1 MRAARM
7 PATHR
12 SAIWTG
18 KDVLQQVFGK
28 HTRRKFLAG
37 LRLKVRFR
45 SGTCAATGG
54 KISLQAEHRGV
65 SLPRPSTRFVY
76 SHDKLPALKYQ
87 RNGDELRRAAVDYWW
102 GTSSGRCPI
111 LFILFWDHIST
122 TDRIFSRPTAATSCG
137 SAFHRSSRNNS
148 SER

>member
-7 PATHR
+7 PSAPR
-12 SAIWTG
+12 SAVRTG

-45 SGTCAATGG
+45 SGTCATTGG
-54 KISLQAEHRGV
+54 KISLQAEHSGV

-87 RNGDELRRAAVDYWW
+87 RNGDELRRASVDYWW
-102 GTSSGRCPI
+102 GISSGRCPI
-111 LFILFWDHIST
+111 LSIFIL
-122 TDRIFSRPTAATSCG
+122 G
-137 SAFHRSSRNNS
+137 SHFHHRSHFFQANGRDVVRIGVPQIFP
-148 SER
+148 E